1 MKFKFKQIAN
11 SYYEHVSKHIPNYD
25 RVINKSIEVCQLYN
39 SNANILDFG
48 SANGQTLQK
57 LYNQGFTNLH
67 GVEIERTMRAVS
79 PKLVAGYY
87 EQMPNL
93 QFSVILANWVLHFVE
108 DKISLLE
115 QFYRQLEPNGSLIIS
130 EKLSTDPIIK
140 SFYYERKREQGAN
153 EQDIITKE
161 KSLKGVMHIENLS
174 WYINQLNIIGY
185 RQIEVIDGDWGFISL
200 LVKK

>member
-1 MKFKFKQIAN
+1 MKFKFEQIVD

-25 RVINKSIEVCQLYN
+25 RIINKSIDICKTYK
-39 SNANILDFG
+39 SNDNILDFG

-57 LYNQGFTNLH
+57 LYDLGFTNLH
-67 GVEIERTMRAVS
+67 GVESERTMRAVS

-93 QFSVILANWVLHFVE
+93 QFSVILANWVLHFIE

-130 EKLSTDPIIK
+130 EKVSTDPVIK
-140 SFYYERKREQGAN
+140 SFYYERKREQGTS
-153 EQDIITKE
+153 EQEIIEKE
-161 KSLKGVMHIENLS
+161 NSLSGVMHVKTLR
-174 WYINQLNIIGY
+174 WYIDQLNIIGFT
-185 RQIEVIDGDWGFISL
+185 QIEIIDGDWGFVSL

>member
-1 MKFKFKQIAN
+1 MKFKFEQIVD

-25 RVINKSIEVCQLYN
+25 RIINKSIDICKTYK
-39 SNANILDFG
+39 SNDNILDFG

-57 LYNQGFTNLH
+57 LYDLGFTNLH
-67 GVEIERTMRAVS
+67 GVESERTMRAVS

-93 QFSVILANWVLHFVE
+93 QFSVILANWVLHFIE

-130 EKLSTDPIIK
+130 EKVSTDPVIK
-140 SFYYERKREQGAN
+140 SFYYERKREQGTS
-153 EQDIITKE
+153 EQEIIEKE
-161 KSLKGVMHIENLS
+161 NSLNGVMHVKTLR
-174 WYINQLNIIGY
+174 WYIDQLNIIGFT
-185 RQIEVIDGDWGFISL
+185 QIEIIDGDWGFVSL

>member
-1 MKFKFKQIAN
+1 MKFTFEQIVDN
-11 SYYEHVSKHIPNYD
+11 YNEHVTGHIPNYD
-25 RVINKSIEVCQLYN
+25 RVIDKSINICKLYK

-67 GVEIERTMRAVS
+67 GVEPERTMRAVS

-87 EQMPNL
+87 ERMPNL
-93 QFSVILANWVLHFVE
+93 QFSVILANWVLHFIE

-130 EKLSTDPIIK
+130 DKVSVDPTVK
-140 SFYYERKREQGAN
+140 SFYYERKRAQGVS

-161 KSLKGVMHIENLS
+161 KSLKDVMHVESLS
-174 WYINQLNIIGY
+174 WYIDQLNIIGY
-185 RQIEVIDGDWGFISL
+185 RQIEIIDGDWGFVSL

>member
-1 MKFKFKQIAN
+1 MKFKFEQIVD

-25 RVINKSIEVCQLYN
+25 RIINKSIDICKTYK
-39 SNANILDFG
+39 SNDNILDFG

-57 LYNQGFTNLH
+57 LYDSGFTNLH
-67 GVEIERTMRAVS
+67 GVESERTMRAVS

-93 QFSVILANWVLHFVE
+93 QFSVILANWVLHFIE

-130 EKLSTDPIIK
+130 EKVSTDPVIK
-140 SFYYERKREQGAN
+140 SFYYERKREQGTS
-153 EQDIITKE
+153 EQEIIEKE
-161 KSLKGVMHIENLS
+161 NSLNGVMHVKTLR
-174 WYINQLNIIGY
+174 WYIDQLNIIGFT
-185 RQIEVIDGDWGFISL
+185 QIEIIDGDWGFVSL